1 MNKDYSR
8 RQFIQNSVGASMAF
22 TGLNNFSDF
31 FESKKRTMRMG
42 LVTYQ
47 WGRDWDLNTLIS
59 NCEKNGFFGVEL
71 RTQHAHKVEINLNK
85 AERCEVKKK
94 FASSK
99 VECIGYGSN
108 FEYHSPDSQIVR
120 QNIEQT
126 KEYILLCKDIGAS
139 GIKVKPNYL
148 PPEIEKEKTIA
159 QIAASLNDCG
169 KFAADYGQLVRLE
182 VHGNISKE
190 IPNIKAIF
198 EQVTEPNVKICWNSN
213 ETDLLPPGLE
223 NNFNSIKKWFG
234 DTVHVRELDDKI
246 YPFQQL
252 ISLFYAND
260 YKGWILLEGSN
271 MPKDIIYSMK
281 EQMALFNSMLVNSA
295 LLLK

>member
-1 MNKDYSR
+1 MNNDYSR
-8 RQFIQNSVGASMAF
+8 RQFIQNSFGASMAF
-22 TGLNNFSDF
+22 TGFNNFSDF
-31 FESKKRTMRMG
+31 FESKKRTMRFG

-47 WGRDWDLNTLIS
+47 WGKDWNLDTLID

-85 AERCEVKKK
+85 AERREVKKK
-94 FASSK
+94 FANSK
-99 VECIGYGSN
+99 VTCIGYGSN
-108 FEYHSPDSQIVR
+108 FEYHSPDAKIVR

-139 GIKVKPNYL
+139 GIKVKPNNL

-159 QIAASLNDCG
+159 QIAASLNECG
-169 KFAADYGQLVRLE
+169 KFASDYGQLVRLE
-182 VHGNISKE
+182 VHGNISRE

-198 EQVTEPNVKICWNSN
+198 EQITEPNVKICWNSN
-213 ETDLLPPGLE
+213 ETDLLPLGLE
-223 NNFNSIKKWFG
+223 NNFNSVKKWFG
-234 DTVHVRELDDKI
+234 DTVHVRELDDKV

-271 MPKDIIYSMK
+271 MPKDIIASMK
-281 EQMALFNSMLVNSA
+281 EQMVLFNSMLVNSA